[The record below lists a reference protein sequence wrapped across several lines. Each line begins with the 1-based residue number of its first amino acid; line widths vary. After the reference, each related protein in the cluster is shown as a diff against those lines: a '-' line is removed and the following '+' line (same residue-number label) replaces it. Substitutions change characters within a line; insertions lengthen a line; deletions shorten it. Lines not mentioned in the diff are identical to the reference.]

1 MDPIDETI
9 DMLIATGAIEK
20 SGVDPI
26 SGNPTYVFSPLIQEI
41 MPELYE
47 EHLNEINRNIMA
59 LWEKRFVD
67 MDLLDSDPKVT
78 LTDKA
83 FDDYEIEQISRE
95 EQIALLEIKRIM
107 IN

>member
-1 MDPIDETI
+1 
-9 DMLIATGAIEK
+9 
-20 SGVDPI
+20 
-26 SGNPTYVFSPLIQEI
+26 

-67 MDLLDSDPKVT
+67 MELLDNDPKVT

-83 FDDYEIEQISRE
+83 FDDHEIEQISRE